1 MRRMSTDPDTPDK
14 KVPPEAASD
23 SGDTADAS
31 PSPLL
36 EQTYDQTYDEAIIR
50 LTVIAE
56 EWQKARDAL
65 RGG

>member
-1 MRRMSTDPDTPDK
+1 MRRMSTDPSTPDK
-14 KVPPEAASD
+14 MVPPEAASD
-23 SGDTADAS
+23 SGDTAEAAAS
-31 PSPLL
+31 PLP
-36 EQTYDQTYDEAIIR
+36 EQTYEQTYDEAVIR

>member
-1 MRRMSTDPDTPDK
+1 L
-14 KVPPEAASD
+14 PE
-23 SGDTADAS
+23 
-31 PSPLL
+31 
-36 EQTYDQTYDEAIIR
+36 QIYDEAIIR